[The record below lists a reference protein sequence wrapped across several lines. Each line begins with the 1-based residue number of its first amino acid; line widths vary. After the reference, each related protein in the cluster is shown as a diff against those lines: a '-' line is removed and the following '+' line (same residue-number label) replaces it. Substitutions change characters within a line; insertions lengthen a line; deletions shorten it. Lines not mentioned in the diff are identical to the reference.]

1 MSLNENPTGIPAI
14 QPTSEN
20 EQVSDRSTL
29 VQQAESRTDEA
40 NLRTEQANLRTQHA
54 NRSTEEANSR
64 TDQANTRTDEANTR
78 TVQADLRT
86 EKAEAQGEAL
96 RASEVMYRR
105 LFEAARDGILI
116 LDIDSGRVVDVNPFL
131 VELLGYSCGDMVGKT
146 VGELSPFKDAVS
158 NQAML
163 ERLQKTGY
171 VRYENLPLKTRDG
184 RTIAVEFVSNVYL
197 VGEKKVIQ
205 CNIRDI
211 TERHQAEA
219 ERLKLEGQLRQSQKL
234 EGIGQLA
241 GGIAHDFNN
250 ILAAIMLQTEM
261 CRLVERVP
269 EEVQQGL
276 LEIKSSVER
285 AANLT
290 RQLLLFS
297 RKQVMQPQLLDLN
310 EVATNLTKMLRRLIR
325 EDISLQLHLQSTP
338 LMVYA
343 DEGMLDQVL
352 MNLVVNARDAM
363 PKGGLLII
371 ETAERIIHND
381 PVSQYPE
388 HVPGRFAWLSVSDNG
403 CGMTNEVQAR
413 IFEPFFTTKEAGKG
427 TGLGLATVFGIVKQH
442 QGWLKVTSEV
452 GKGSVFQFFLPL
464 SEEPKFDRTKPMD
477 VCQPRGGTET
487 ILLAEDDSSLRNLTR
502 RLLERSGYRV
512 LAAADGVQAA
522 QIWTVQ
528 HETIS
533 LLLTDLVMPAGV
545 SGLELAGQLQ
555 GQRPGLKVIFTSGYS
570 EDIAGRELKL
580 QAGQKFIQKPCPPND
595 LLEAVRASLDS

>member
-1 MSLNENPTGIPAI
+1 MSLNENLIGIP
-14 QPTSEN
+14 TSPPEL
-20 EQVSDRSTL
+20 EDRQLGSKGTL
-29 VQQAESRTDEA
+29 IEQAESRADQA
-40 NLRTEQANLRTQHA
+40 NLRTEQANLRTH
-54 NRSTEEANSR
+54 
-64 TDQANTRTDEANTR
+64 QANTRTDEANTR
-78 TVQADLRT
+78 TSQADLRT
-86 EKAEAQGEAL
+86 EKAEAHSDAL

-116 LDIDSGRVVDVNPFL
+116 LDIDTGRVVDVNPFL
-131 VELLGYSCGDMVGKT
+131 VELLGYSCGEMVGKT

-163 ERLQKTGY
+163 ELLQKTGY
-171 VRYENLPLKTRDG
+171 VRYEDLPLKTRDG

-211 TERHQAEA
+211 TERHRAEE
-219 ERLKLEGQLRQSQKL
+219 ERVRLESQLRQSQKL

-250 ILAAIMLQTEM
+250 ILAAIMMQTEM
-261 CRLVERVP
+261 CCLMNSVP
-269 EEVQQGL
+269 EEVRLGL
-276 LEIKSSVER
+276 QEIKSSVER

-310 EVATNLTKMLRRLIR
+310 EVVTNLTKMLRRLIR
-325 EDISLQLHLQSTP
+325 EDVSLQLHLQSTP

-371 ETAERIIHND
+371 ETAERVIRADLVVQH
-381 PVSQYPE
+381 PE
-388 HVPGRFAWLSVSDNG
+388 QVPGRFAWLSVSDNG
-403 CGMTNEVQAR
+403 CGMSAEIQAR

-442 QGWLKVTSEV
+442 QGWLKVASEI
-452 GKGSVFQFFLPL
+452 GHGSVFQVFLPVCEVVE
-464 SEEPKFDRTKPMD
+464 SVQTKRVEKSKPI
-477 VCQPRGGTET
+477 GGTET
-487 ILLAEDDSSLRNLTR
+487 ILLAEDDRSLRLLTQMLLR
-502 RLLERSGYRV
+502 RNGYQVLLAG
-512 LAAADGVQAA
+512 DGVEAER
-522 QIWTVQ
+522 IWTEHQ
-528 HETIS
+528 GEIA
-533 LLLTDLVMPAGV
+533 LLLTDLVMPAGMD
-545 SGLELAGQLQ
+545 GLELGARLQ
-555 GQRPGLKVIFTSGYS
+555 AQKPGLKVVFTSGYS
-570 EDIAGRELKL
+570 ADIAGRELKL
-580 QAGQKFIQKPCPPND
+580 QAGQSFIAKPCPPNE
-595 LLEAVRASLDS
+595 LLEAIRGSLDS